1 MSEVANLFDASD
13 PEVAEDVPVAT
24 AESVPQNLKD
34 VSPRPVQH
42 ISFPMRGHS
51 INKIIDASQS
61 LLALI
66 SRIPEVSENN
76 KLDYLHKDVR
86 AEIESLE
93 LELQREGFDRAT
105 ILAHRYCLCSA
116 IDEAVMCSPW
126 GQNSDWSERSLLALF
141 HSETWGGE
149 KFFIVLSRLMR
160 DPVRYIELIEFLYV
174 LLGLGFEGKY
184 RVMHNGKLQ
193 LEEIMRDVRHIIR
206 QERGEGTSELGQSE
220 NKIIEKA
227 HVVHWHTPVS
237 LVWISLFILCALT
250 YVGFYWQ
257 IDQYTDGVV
266 TQLREML

>member
-13 PEVAEDVPVAT
+13 AIEAPIASDEAEPR
-24 AESVPQNLKD
+24 EMKD
-34 VSPRPVQH
+34 VSPKVTRP

-51 INKIIDASQS
+51 INRIVDASQS

-76 KLDYLHKDVR
+76 NLDYLHKDVR

-149 KFFIVLSRLMR
+149 KFFIVLNRLMR
-160 DPVRYIELIEFLYV
+160 DPVRYIELIEFLY
-174 LLGLGFEGKY
+174 LLLCLGFKGKY

-193 LEEIMRDVRHIIR
+193 LEEIMRDVHHIIR
-206 QERGEGTSELGQSE
+206 QERGEATTEFEGVGE
-220 NKIIEKA
+220 KVIEKS
-227 HVVHWHTPVS
+227 HVVHWHTPIS
-237 LVWISLFILCALT
+237 LVWISLLAVCVLT
-250 YVGFYWQ
+250 YAVFYFQ

-266 TQLREML
+266 NQLREML

>member
-13 PEVAEDVPVAT
+13 AIEVPVASYG
-24 AESVPQNLKD
+24 AVPSEMKD
-34 VSPRPVQH
+34 VSPKPART

-51 INKIIDASQS
+51 INRIIDASQS

-116 IDEAVMCSPW
+116 IDEAVMCSAW

-149 KFFIVLSRLMR
+149 KFFIVLNRLMR
-160 DPVRYIELIEFLYV
+160 DPMRYIELIEFLY
-174 LLGLGFEGKY
+174 LLLSLGFEGKY
-184 RVMHNGKLQ
+184 RVMHNGRLQ
-193 LEEIMRDVRHIIR
+193 LEEIMRDVHHVIR
-206 QERGEGTSELGQSE
+206 QERGEATTEFESLG
-220 NKIIEKA
+220 EKVVEKS
-227 HVVHWHTPVS
+227 HVVHWHTPIS
-237 LVWISLFILCALT
+237 LVWISLVILCVVTYAL
-250 YVGFYWQ
+250 FYFQ